1 MIETGLPLIYAAQVG
16 GQDELVFDGA
26 SFAFNADKSLAFQM
40 SQFETALAITEWHR
54 GADGWRCDGGPME
67 RIPEKEEAD
76 YRACLLG
83 FRDYVNKNGFK
94 SVVLGL
100 SGGIDS
106 SALAAD
112 LSPELC
118 LTIDYGQRPAAGEIR
133 ASATIAAALGLR
145 HEILRVDLSALG
157 TGDMAGRDAP
167 ELASG
172 PEWWP
177 YRNQVLITL
186 AAMRYVADGL
196 SEIVIGAVGTDTHAD
211 GKAPFLDA
219 IDRTLSVQEGGVR
232 VRAPARDTDPVELLR
247 RSALPRDLVGLTFSC
262 HSGPYSCGQ
271 CRGCTKRLATI
282 EAFRS
287 AEG

>member
-1 MIETGLPLIYAAQVG
+1 MHKGSPLGLRELPERGAGSPAMGPQAAQ
-16 GQDELVFDGA
+16 L
-26 SFAFNADKSLAFQM
+26 LAVPGSDLM
-40 SQFETALAITEWHR
+40 
-54 GADGWRCDGGPME
+54 
-67 RIPEKEEAD
+67 RI
-76 YRACLLG
+76 LL
-83 FRDYVNKNGFK
+83 F
-94 SVVLGL
+94 
-100 SGGIDS
+100 SGGLDS

-112 LSPELC
+112 LRPDLC
-118 LTIDYGQRPAAGEIR
+118 LTVDYGQRPAPGEIR
-133 ASATIAAALGLR
+133 ASAAIADALGLR
-145 HEILRVDLSALG
+145 PEILRVDLSALG
-157 TGDMAGRDAP
+157 SGEMVGRGAS

-177 YRNQVLITL
+177 YRNQMLITL

-232 VRAPARDTDPVELLR
+232 VRAPARDMDPVDLLR
-247 RSALPRDLVGLTFSC
+247 RSSLPRELLGLTFSC

-282 EAFRS
+282 DALEAT
-287 AEG
+287 GG